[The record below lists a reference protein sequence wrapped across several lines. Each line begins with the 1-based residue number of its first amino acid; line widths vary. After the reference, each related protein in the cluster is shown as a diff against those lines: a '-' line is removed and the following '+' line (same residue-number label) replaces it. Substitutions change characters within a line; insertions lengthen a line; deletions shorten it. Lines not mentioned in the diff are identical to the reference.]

1 MCYAWAMALGRVFL
15 GTVVGLSLA
24 SAAAQADDAP
34 ARIGRIAAIA
44 GPVQYRAPA
53 GEWSNALVNEPVGT
67 GVGVRSPRAATAELR
82 IAGDRVALAGASE
95 VQLLRLDRDLIEIAL
110 VQGRIGIHLDRT
122 TAATV
127 EVDLPGGGAWL
138 TAPGDYDIAAGDEQ
152 HPARIEVLAGKALL
166 GGGLDAGNLAAAAP
180 GSFDAS
186 WRSDIAEAPAQ
197 VSPNLTGAEMLAAN
211 GTWETDD
218 TFGSVW
224 YPKNLPEG
232 WAPYRVGR
240 WRYLTPWGWTWID
253 AAEWGFAPSHYGGWE
268 RIGERWAWIPGQRDA
283 DSSYSPARIAFLGT
297 GGIGLSR
304 PGNDGAAVGWFP
316 LAPGETTGDASDAHF
331 RNRRAASVV
340 PRAVFAGG
348 QPVQSTLLD
357 LPEWRLDNAPVIVG
371 ELGIPPVGI
380 GGTGYVAGATA
391 PQVTPER
398 VVSVPLSRLVSPL
411 ASPMSTR
418 QLALARIQEVL
429 AHAVR
434 KRLAPSVLSSPHHQH
449 AALAIVRP
457 RAAPSTIATHST
469 HNHPH
474 LAAARGGAY

>member
-1 MCYAWAMALGRVFL
+1 MCYTPPMAGRLFL
-15 GTVVGLSLA
+15 GIAVGLSLA

-53 GEWSNALVNEPVGT
+53 GEWSNALLNEPVGT
-67 GVGVRSPRAATAELR
+67 GVGVRSPRAVTAELR

-95 VQLLRLDRDLIEIAL
+95 VQLLRLDRDLVEIAL
-110 VQGRIGIHLDRT
+110 VQGRIGIHLERT
-122 TAATV
+122 TAGTV

-138 TAPGDYDIAAGDEQ
+138 AAPGDYDIAAGDEQ

-180 GSFDAS
+180 DSFDAS
-186 WRSDIAEAPAQ
+186 WRSEIAEAPAQ
-197 VSPNLTGAEMLAAN
+197 VSPNLTGAEMLSAN

-218 TFGSVW
+218 TFGNVW
-224 YPKNLPEG
+224 YPKDLPEG

-240 WRYLTPWGWTWID
+240 WRYLAPWGWTWID
-253 AAEWGFAPSHYGGWE
+253 AADWGFAPSHYGGWE
-268 RIGERWAWIPGQRDA
+268 RINERWGWIPGPRGD
-283 DSSYSPARIAFLGT
+283 DPPYSPARIAFLGT

-316 LAPGETTGDASDAHF
+316 FAPGETAGGGDAHF
-331 RNRRAASVV
+331 HNRRSASVV

-348 QPVQSTLLD
+348 QPVQATLLD
-357 LPEWRLDNAPVIVG
+357 LPEWRLDNAPVIAG
-371 ELGIPPVGI
+371 ELGIPPVGV
-380 GGTGYVAGATA
+380 GGTGYVAEAAA
-391 PQVTPER
+391 PQITPDR

-411 ASPMSTR
+411 TAPLATAR
-418 QLALARIQEVL
+418 QAVLARIQAVL
-429 AHAVR
+429 VHAAR
-434 KRLAPSVLSSPHHQH
+434 KRLTPSVASSPHHQH
-449 AALAIVRP
+449 AALTIVRP
-457 RAAPSTIATHST
+457 RVAPSTIATHST
-469 HNHPH
+469 HTHPH